1 MSVEGQS
8 TRPAGDFADLVG
20 STVLGASGD
29 VAAIREHHRQRRLRK
44 LAVVLGVVL
53 AWVLWRRITGQSLFP
68 MPHIGGSEARYL
80 PALLLV
86 ALLASMIAA
95 QLLGGGAS
103 PHTLYRPSDID
114 MGLDDVVG
122 IDSVKSEVIKTLN
135 LFLGHKRYREL
146 GGMPRR
152 GILFEGPPG
161 TGKTYLAKAMAHEA
175 DVPFL
180 FVSATSFQSHFY
192 GMTGRKLRSFFRT
205 LRKYA
210 AAEGGGIAYIDEL
223 DAIGGIR
230 SGMNNARGEGNAG
243 VVNTL
248 LTEMQSF
255 DQPSRSSRILR
266 RIVVEPINRFL
277 PPNLQVRQKP
287 VSSPNVLVIAAT
299 NRAENLDP
307 ALLRPGRFDRSI
319 HFSLPGRAS
328 RAEIARYYLSK
339 VVLDPATD
347 LAETANQV
355 AGMTAGYTPVAIAHI
370 INTALPLALLKDR
383 IGLTL
388 EDVTEAKIE
397 FDTGEKD
404 PSIVYTDEERRRV
417 AFHEAGHATVAYFL
431 GEGRQ
436 LDILSIMKRRDSLG
450 MLHHSDSEER
460 FTQTKAEYEVL
471 IRIAMGGKAAE
482 EVTFGEASSGPAG
495 DLVAATRIAAQMV
508 GACGFGRSSVSMAA
522 QDAGPFSEGFISRVL
537 ADRRMRDDVEKLLKD
552 AHAEAKAVLER
563 HGTVVSALAE
573 ALIDRGELIGPE
585 IIAVIESG
593 LDTEKGKAKAN
604 EAYAVLTRGATDL
617 DAPRSEASRHRTRR
631 RGPVAAGGDP
641 AEAS

>member
-1 MSVEGQS
+1 VERQPL
-8 TRPAGDFADLVG
+8 TPPASEFASLVG
-20 STVLGASGD
+20 PTLLGAGGD
-29 VAAIREHHRQRRLRK
+29 VAAVREHHRQRRLGK
-44 LAVVLGVVL
+44 LAVLLGVLL
-53 AWVLWRRITGQSLFP
+53 AWTLWRRLTSQALIPL
-68 MPHIGGSEARYL
+68 PHISGSVGRYL
-80 PALLLV
+80 PAILLIS
-86 ALLASMIAA
+86 LLAALFGVQMV
-95 QLLGGGAS
+95 GGGAS

-161 TGKTYLAKAMAHEA
+161 TGKTYLAKAMAHDA

-210 AAEGGGIAYIDEL
+210 ASEGGGIAYIDEL

-230 SGMNNARGEGNAG
+230 SGMGNARGEGIAG

-255 DQPSRSSRILR
+255 DQPSRSARVLR
-266 RIVVEPINRFL
+266 RVFIEPVNRFL
-277 PPNLQVRQKP
+277 PPRFQVKRKP
-287 VSSPNVLVIAAT
+287 VTTPNVLVIAAT

-319 HFSLPGRAS
+319 HFSLPSRAS

-339 VVLDPATD
+339 VAREPSMD
-347 LAETANQV
+347 LAETADQV

-370 INTALPLALLKDR
+370 INTALPFALLKGR
-383 IGLTL
+383 VGLSL
-388 EDVTEAKIE
+388 EDITEAKIE

-450 MLHHSDSEER
+450 MLHHSDTEER
-460 FTQTKAEYEVL
+460 FTQTRAEYEVL
-471 IRIAMGGKAAE
+471 VRIAMGGKAAE
-482 EVTFGEASSGPAG
+482 EITFGEASSGPAG
-495 DLVAATRIAAQMV
+495 DLIAATRVAAQMV
-508 GACGFGRSSVSMAA
+508 GACGFGRSAVSMAA
-522 QDAGPFSEGFISRVL
+522 QDAGPFSEGFVAKVL
-537 ADRRMRDDVEKLLKD
+537 ADRRMREDVEKLLND
-552 AHAEAKAVLER
+552 AHAEAKAVLVR
-563 HGTVVSALAE
+563 HRSVVSALAE
-573 ALIDRGELIGPE
+573 ALIDRGELIGRE
-585 IIAVIESG
+585 IIAAIESG
-593 LDTEKGKAKAN
+593 LDAEKGKAKAN
-604 EAYAVLTRGATDL
+604 EAFDVLTRAT
-617 DAPRSEASRHRTRR
+617 T
-631 RGPVAAGGDP
+631 
-641 AEAS
+641 